1 MKKSGKPESVD
12 NEELLLS
19 LENLFSKDKKMIG
32 IGSPRATLESNFA
45 LLSLVG
51 EENLSWYFK
60 KSII

>member
-1 MKKSGKPESVD
+1 
-12 NEELLLS
+12 
-19 LENLFSKDKKMIG
+19 MIG

-51 EENLSWYFK
+51 EENFYHGISK